1 MSPRRCANGSAATG
15 ATAATSSTGGAPPI
29 IKRSTALTASVFA
42 FTIVP
47 RHVLGQGMTPPSDLV
62 NIAVVGINELGIE
75 LARNIF
81 VKKFLEEHTDCTHL
95 FFIDGDLKF
104 EARAFI
110 GLMKSGHPVCAGV
123 YRRRQ
128 EPEDYPYKAAPD
140 PENGG
145 LWFVE
150 DWLQCDRVPTG
161 FLCIERSVLEEM
173 AKDAPKIH
181 VHNQGLVPWVF
192 HPSFGGKWVPEDGA
206 SFIGEDYGFCDDYVK
221 KYGKKIQVWTN
232 FDFTHSGHKGNLF
245 KWLTKANEKSEP
257 TQPSNIA
264 CKSKPFPNPNPPTLL
279 DAVIAW
285 IKRVLSYRWA

>member
-1 MSPRRCANGSAATG
+1 LAFRNHQQERPLHAYICTPAYNGEVESDFAQSMTETGYCAPLHRVQITACTMGNG
-15 ATAATSSTGGAPPI
+15 
-29 IKRSTALTASVFA
+29 A
-42 FTIVP
+42 F
-47 RHVLGQGMTPPSDLV
+47 
-62 NIAVVGINELGIE
+62 IE

-257 TQPSNIA
+257 TQTTSEA
-264 CKSKPFPNPNPPTLL
+264 
-279 DAVIAW
+279 A
-285 IKRVLSYRWA
+285 